1 MNIDYDKLEQDYVL
15 LNTHK
20 AALYSELETAK
31 KALESYRRALA
42 QAKKDK
48 VSFAF
53 AYTGFCHRFRV
64 PVTIMAEWIPTMEG
78 YVKVIQAKYDV
89 VKACYKR
96 YEKFF
101 REHPKVDPEL
111 CDDYI
116 DDPDVRQHPKLDPE
130 LCEDYIDNPDV
141 RQQFG
146 FNRWSEVHEAL
157 TGDDD
162 VKGLGALCAMFY
174 EDD

>member
-1 MNIDYDKLEQDYVL
+1 MNIDYGKLEQDYMR
-15 LNTHK
+15 LNTYK
-20 AALYSELETAK
+20 AALYSALGMAK
-31 KALESYRRALA
+31 KELESYRRALA

-53 AYTGFCHRFRV
+53 VYTGFCLRFRV
-64 PVTIMAEWIPTMEG
+64 PVTIMAEWVPAMAG

-101 REHPKVDPEL
+101 HEHPKVDPEL
-111 CDDYI
+111 CD
-116 DDPDVRQHPKLDPE
+116 
-130 LCEDYIDNPDV
+130 DYIDNPDV

>member
-1 MNIDYDKLEQDYVL
+1 MNIDYDKLEQDYGL
-15 LNTHK
+15 LNTHR

-53 AYTGFCHRFRV
+53 VYAGFCHRFRV
-64 PVTIMAEWIPTMEG
+64 PVTIMAEWVPAMEG

-89 VKACYKR
+89 VKDCYKR

-116 DDPDVRQHPKLDPE
+116 DDPDVRQ
-130 LCEDYIDNPDV
+130 
-141 RQQFG
+141 RFG
-146 FNRWSEVHEAL
+146 FNRWSEVREAL
-157 TGDDD
+157 TGDDA
-162 VKGLGALCAMFY
+162 VKGLGALCAKFY

>member
-1 MNIDYDKLEQDYVL
+1 MNIDYDKLEQD
-15 LNTHK
+15 
-20 AALYSELETAK
+20 
-31 KALESYRRALA
+31 
-42 QAKKDK
+42 
-48 VSFAF
+48 
-53 AYTGFCHRFRV
+53 
-64 PVTIMAEWIPTMEG
+64 
-78 YVKVIQAKYDV
+78 
-89 VKACYKR
+89 CYKR
-96 YEKFF
+96 YEKFS

-116 DDPDVRQHPKLDPE
+116 DD
-130 LCEDYIDNPDV
+130 PDV

>member
-1 MNIDYDKLEQDYVL
+1 MNIDYDKLEQDYVR
-15 LNTHK
+15 LNTYK
-20 AALYSELETAK
+20 AALYSALETAK
-31 KALESYRRALA
+31 KELESYRRALA
-42 QAKKDK
+42 QAKKGK

-53 AYTGFCHRFRV
+53 VYTGFCFRFRV
-64 PVTIMAEWIPTMEG
+64 PVTIMAEWIPAMEG

-116 DDPDVRQHPKLDPE
+116 DDPDVRQ
-130 LCEDYIDNPDV
+130 
-141 RQQFG
+141 QFG

>member
-1 MNIDYDKLEQDYVL
+1 MNIDYDKLEQDYVRL
-15 LNTHK
+15 DTHK
-20 AALYSELETAK
+20 ATLYSTLEMAK
-31 KALESYRRALA
+31 KKLESYQRALA

-53 AYTGFCHRFRV
+53 VYTGFCFRFRV
-64 PVTIMAEWIPTMEG
+64 PVTIMAEWIPAMEG

-101 REHPKVDPEL
+101 HEHPKVDPEL

-116 DDPDVRQHPKLDPE
+116 D
-130 LCEDYIDNPDV
+130 NPDV
-141 RQQFG
+141 RRQFG